1 MTFGETLEA
10 IRNLE
15 LLIYCLGIEAPTFGQ
30 RTDHVPFTWPLPG
43 GLPANN
49 RAVNRRDAIDMN
61 VLKQFADSSGGRAFK
76 LSDSWVGRGT
86 QIENVLTQVAD
97 ELRSQYTL
105 GYYPSSA
112 EDGRFH
118 SIAVKLRTGHTV
130 RARNGYL
137 ANGGH

>member
-10 IRNLE
+10 VRKSE
-15 LLIYCLGIEAPTFGQ
+15 LLIYCLGIEPPTFGG

-43 GLPANN
+43 GPANN
-49 RAVNRRDAIDMN
+49 RVASRRDAIDMN
-61 VLKQFADSSGGRAFK
+61 VLNQFADSSGGRAFK

-97 ELRSQYTL
+97 ELRSQYTI
-105 GYYPSSA
+105 GYYPSSI

-118 SIAVKLRTGHTV
+118 SIAVRSRDGHTV

-137 ANGGH
+137 ASGGL